1 MTNHDMGP
9 AFGLLLAGLLAFYLA
24 SFLAAPD
31 SGILWN
37 RAISLIEKSFYTE
50 DQDTRDAEQLSGTG
64 PEINADEFFFGET
77 EGADGWNTANY

>member
-31 SGILWN
+31 RGILWN
-37 RAISLIEKSFYTE
+37 RAISLIEESFSTE
-50 DQDTRDAEQLSGTG
+50 ERAKPAVTETSGSG
-64 PEINADEFFFGET
+64 PETIADEYFFVE
-77 EGADGWNTANY
+77 EGVAGGWNPEN